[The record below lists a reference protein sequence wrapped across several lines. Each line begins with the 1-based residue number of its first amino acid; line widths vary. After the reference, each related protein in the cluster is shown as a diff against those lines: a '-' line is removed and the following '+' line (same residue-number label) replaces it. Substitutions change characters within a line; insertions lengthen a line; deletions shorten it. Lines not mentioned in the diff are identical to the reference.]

1 MTDLSGLMVYAIALR
16 NAGVCYARLGDFDRA
31 VTAQRRSVEVNEQR
45 GPRVYLEQSLG
56 VLGATYLLNGSYAD
70 AIPYLRRA
78 FDVATAAGLVEDA
91 ARWADNLTTAHASLG
106 QWDEAERMNREATH
120 FNQRAGTRTFIY
132 NTFHRAEIATGR
144 GQTVEA
150 RKLYEEV
157 LADTTTPPALAWEAH
172 AELGDLSVSAG
183 DLNAAS
189 RHYRNALDVIEHTR
203 SELLNTDYRLSF
215 LTRLIRFYERYID
228 VLVER
233 GEIDEALTVADSIR
247 ARVLAERHGV
257 AAPPQ
262 PTATVFRRVAQE
274 LRSVVL
280 FYWIGSSRSYGWLV
294 TGDRIRWIPLETNA
308 GDIKSLVDQYRN
320 TIVTSLADPLAA
332 QGGTGD
338 MLFQRLVQPM
348 ATSIPQGARV
358 VIVPDGALNM
368 LNFETLP
375 VPGERRH
382 YWIEDVEIVV
392 APSLGALTVKPLKAS
407 QRTIRAA
414 HRGSRACRFEVSV
427 PAICLGGDDVCF
439 RCVRRPCLGLP
450 GSQATRLNTSHR
462 SQASSASCTLRR
474 TRKRMRRARSI
485 QP

>member
-1 MTDLSGLMVYAIALR
+1 M
-16 NAGVCYARLGDFDRA
+16 
-31 VTAQRRSVEVNEQR
+31 
-45 GPRVYLEQSLG
+45 
-56 VLGATYLLNGSYAD
+56 
-70 AIPYLRRA
+70 
-78 FDVATAAGLVEDA
+78 ATAAGLVEDA
-91 ARWADNLTTAHASLG
+91 ARWADNLTTSCL
-106 QWDEAERMNREATH
+106 
-120 FNQRAGTRTFIY
+120 AGPV
-132 NTFHRAEIATGR
+132 GR
-144 GQTVEA
+144 GRAHESGGHAFQPTRRDANLHLQHVSPSRDCDRA
-150 RKLYEEV
+150 RADSRSEELYEEV

-262 PTATVFRRVAQE
+262 PTATVFRHVAQE

-407 QRTIRAA
+407 ASERSVLLI
-414 HRGSRACRFEVSV
+414 GDPV
-427 PAICLGGDDVCF
+427 PADSKYPSLRYASAEMTFVSDAFGDRASVY
-439 RCVRRPCLGLP
+439 RAGRPR
-450 GSQATRLNTSHR
+450 RLNTSHR
-462 SQASSASCTLRR
+462 SQASSASCTSRR